1 VLLSYCLSSP
11 VQYLYSNVW
20 KQQRTQV
27 IARAEAYPLKSTG
40 NIWRFALRLAGAA
53 GARKH
58 SCRSVREPRE
68 LPPFVSLVP
77 SHTRRCTWRFPECL
91 ANLESASQNIPI
103 FNIFKYSIARMPYAF
118 QLE

>member
-1 VLLSYCLSSP
+1 MLLSYCLSSP

-68 LPPFVSLVP
+68 PPPLRLSRPFP
-77 SHTRRCTWRFPECL
+77 HTPMYL
-91 ANLESASQNIPI
+91 AWG
-103 FNIFKYSIARMPYAF
+103 KAR
-118 QLE
+118 